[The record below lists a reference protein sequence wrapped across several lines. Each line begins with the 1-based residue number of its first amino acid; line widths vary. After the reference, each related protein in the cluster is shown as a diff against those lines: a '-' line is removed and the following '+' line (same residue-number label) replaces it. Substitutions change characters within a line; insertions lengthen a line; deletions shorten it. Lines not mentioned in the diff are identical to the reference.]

1 MEEPFDIVNQL
12 KENVDYELVPGEGE
26 NWDIRMLLGDFTE
39 TVVKFKEL
47 RVSEDTD
54 VLNFNYEIVSTPDP
68 DLTED
73 SMELQQCMAD
83 VLSDILENAVARMES
98 KKDDT

>member
-1 MEEPFDIVNQL
+1 MEPFNIQNQL

-26 NWDIRMLLGDFTE
+26 NWDIRILLGDFTE

-54 VLNFNYEIVSTPDP
+54 VLNFNYELVSTPDP

-73 SMELQQCMAD
+73 SLELQQYLAD
-83 VLSDILENAVARMES
+83 VLGDILENAVARMES

>member
-1 MEEPFDIVNQL
+1 MEPFEIQNQL
-12 KENVDYELVPGEGE
+12 KENVDYGLVPGEGE
-26 NWDIRMLLGDFTE
+26 NWDIRMLSGDFTE
-39 TVVKFKEL
+39 TVVRFKEL

-54 VLNFNYEIVSTPDP
+54 VLNFDYKIVSTPDP

-73 SMELQQCMAD
+73 SLELQQYLAD
-83 VLSDILENAVARMES
+83 VLGDILENAVKRLES